1 MGKQAIQDFVEEKVR
16 WLKAAGWAKKAKG
29 LLGLL
34 DEALK
39 RKDRDGRGQA
49 GGGGKASMEDAAAL
63 SAFRHAEAVDPS
75 RPPVVAVVGVT
86 KSGKSR
92 LLCQL
97 FGERE
102 AFLTKA
108 SIDTTDKVFRS
119 MLENGLVIVD
129 TAGVGGDND
138 FFENTTRAYLGLP
151 QRDAHGEL
159 AADGELQRVDRIPV
173 CSVGNQRNCPLRRRV
188 PCTIDGKDEEQ
199 LVMPLAFEATQ
210 QKVYRKFVQTEG
222 GGFRRLDP
230 EVVSLPPCA
239 TADDGTQCRFLEL
252 LPAGQGRSGL
262 QAQYV
267 PDVIIVLAAG
277 PRGGFH
283 RAELDFVRQL
293 RRSPHAA
300 KIVFAVNV
308 WDSQD
313 SQAQIEVQQKVE
325 DQVGEPPVL
334 VNASTG
340 RGIRDLVERIGQRLP
355 GATSEK
361 FNYALLEALRR
372 SRNELA
378 ADHILDAA
386 VKMGMAQADATVRLP
401 EVGEDIPEALVD
413 AAHLVR
419 RLADLHRVPESLWVE
434 VGGDFERLVADTLPE
449 VLRRSGIEVE
459 YVEEIKVPEVREKKI
474 RIPRG
479 GIGGWLSRTFL
490 GDLFGMEKYEYEV
503 QSYEV
508 EVTKKLRKLR
518 REPGRGG
525 PNAMQVAFEVGLG
538 AHWRF
543 GGAAGGKAPVVAG
556 GGPDKAAASLIDE
569 MGPARL
575 KELCNAGD
583 ERGLKNYLV
592 ENLPEE
598 WVKAR

>member
-1 MGKQAIQDFVEEKVR
+1 
-16 WLKAAGWAKKAKG
+16 LK
-29 LLGLL
+29 
-34 DEALK
+34 
-39 RKDRDGRGQA
+39 
-49 GGGGKASMEDAAAL
+49 
-63 SAFRHAEAVDPS
+63 AFRHAEAVDPS

-97 FGERE
+97 FGEKE

-119 MLENGLVIVD
+119 TLENGLVIVD

-138 FFENTTRAYLGLP
+138 FFENTTRAYMGLP
-151 QRDAHGEL
+151 QRDSHGEL
-159 AADGELQRVDRIPV
+159 AEDGELRRVDRIPV
-173 CSVGNQRNCPLRRRV
+173 CSVGNQAGCPLRRRI
-188 PCTIDGKDEEQ
+188 PCTINGKDEEQ
-199 LVMPLAFEATQ
+199 LVMPLAFEATK
-210 QKVYRKFVQTEG
+210 QKIYRKFILTEG
-222 GGFRRLDP
+222 GGFQRQDP
-230 EVVSLPPCA
+230 ETVSLQPCV
-239 TADDGTQCRFLEL
+239 TAEDGRECRFLEL
-252 LPAGQGRSGL
+252 LPVGPDGSELPVQHA
-262 QAQYV
+262 

-283 RAELDFVRQL
+283 RAELEFVRQL
-293 RRSPHAA
+293 RRSRHAA
-300 KIVFAVNV
+300 KLVFAINV

-325 DQVGEPPVL
+325 DQVGESPVL

-340 RGIRDLVERIGQRLP
+340 KGVRDLVERIGQRLP
-355 GATSEK
+355 GATAEK
-361 FNYALLEALRR
+361 FNHALLEALRR

-386 VKMGMAQADATVRLP
+386 VKMGMAQADATIRLP
-401 EVGEDIPEALVD
+401 DLADDVPEALVA

-419 RLADLHRVPESLWVE
+419 RIADIHLVPESVWKE

-459 YVEEIKVPEVREKKI
+459 YVEESKVPEVREKKI

-479 GIGGWLSRTFL
+479 GFGGWLSRTFI
-490 GDLFGMEKYEYEV
+490 GDLFGMEQYEYEV

-508 EVTKKLRKLR
+508 EVTKKLKKLR

-525 PNAMQVAFEVGLG
+525 PDAMEMAFEVGLG

-543 GGAAGGKAPVVAG
+543 GGAAGGKIPVMAG
-556 GGPDKAAASLIDE
+556 SGPDKVAASLVDE
-569 MGPARL
+569 MGRARL
-575 KELCNAGD
+575 KELCNTGD
-583 ERGLKNYLV
+583 ERALKNYLV

-598 WVKAR
+598 WVQAR